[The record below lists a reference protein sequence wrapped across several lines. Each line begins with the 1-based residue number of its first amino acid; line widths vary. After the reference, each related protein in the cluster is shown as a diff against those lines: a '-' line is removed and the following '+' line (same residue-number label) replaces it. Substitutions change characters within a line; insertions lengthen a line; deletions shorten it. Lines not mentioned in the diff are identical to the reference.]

1 MKPNDGVMHRVTGP
15 VERRTTAQVHADRV
29 AAYDQKPGPISY
41 KARIKELQAQVA
53 ALEKRLN
60 MTEPTTLTEWE
71 EFGTP
76 RIRAEMAARALYQE
90 NCDAKRAMKL
100 LGFDQKDAADKKIQD
115 RILKS
120 DAVMEILESVFQ
132 PPKELKKAI
141 LERSAE
147 NAVLGDADV
156 SIRATAQ
163 LAKLAGW
170 IKPDPGANVTVSLVS
185 LMNPNA
191 QGEKKV
197 EAIAS
202 DDVLSILSHEP
213 GEPVRIATGD
223 KAVERALA
231 ESQE

>member
-1 MKPNDGVMHRVTGP
+1 MSSKMS
-15 VERRTTAQVHADRV
+15 
-29 AAYDQKPGPISY
+29 PIT
-41 KARIKELQAQVA
+41 KNF
-53 ALEKRLN
+53 LEKKSQEPGWKSRSALIAELRAENEALRKRLD
-60 MTEPTTLTEWE
+60 MKEPTNLTRWE

-76 RIRAEMAARALYQE
+76 RIRAEQAARALYQE
-90 NCDAKRAMKL
+90 NCDPIRALKL
-100 LGFDQKDAADKKIQD
+100 LGFDHADSHDKSVQD

-120 DAVMEILESVFQ
+120 NAVMEILESVFQ

-170 IKPDPGANVTVSLVS
+170 IKPDAGPNVTVSLVS
-185 LMNPNA
+185 LMNPNT
-191 QGEKKV
+191 QQEKKV
-197 EAIAS
+197 EEIAS